1 MTAKRMTMA
10 NKLDTR
16 WDILKADPLC
26 AVFQLYDADHTLD
39 FYIGKDTDN
48 QRLLLLVTPEEP
60 PTIRDMRAIS
70 IRTFKRD
77 DGKWSLLLTL
87 VGKSL
92 MPMFSMLCDDLI
104 EASRNTGLPADKSLS
119 FVLKRLSNWRRL
131 LERGSPDL
139 LSENEIRGIC
149 GELLFLLRL
158 FEHLGKSDAVKAWVG
173 PQKAD
178 QDFQSPDSAWE
189 VKTIRPGAHAVTIS
203 SESQLQTTVRPIYLV
218 VFELADSMADSGD
231 AFTLNTLVDKVRTSL
246 AEDHDTSEL
255 FEESLITAGYV
266 SRSEYDAPSLVEWS
280 LAIFSV
286 NTCFPRITC
295 EMLAPGISHV
305 CYDLLL
311 SACDSFR
318 IAPDTFAKMED
329 Q

>member
-1 MTAKRMTMA
+1 MA
-10 NKLDTR
+10 NKLDAR
-16 WDILKADPLC
+16 WDALKSDPLS
-26 AVFQLYDADHTLD
+26 AVFQLYDADHPLD
-39 FYIGKDTDN
+39 FYIGKDTDKR
-48 QRLLLLVTPEEP
+48 RLLLLVTPEEP

-87 VGKSL
+87 DSFSL
-92 MPMFSMLCDDLI
+92 APMFSLLCDDLI

-149 GELLFLLRL
+149 GELLFLQRL
-158 FEHLGKSDAVKAWVG
+158 FDHLGKSEAIKAWVG

-178 QDFQSPDSAWE
+178 QDFQAPASAWE
-189 VKTIRPGAHAVTIS
+189 IKTIRPGASRVTIS
-203 SESQLQTTVRPIYLV
+203 SESQLQVTTRVIYLA
-218 VFELADSMADSGD
+218 VFELADCVADWTN
-231 AFTLNTLVDKVRTSL
+231 AFTLNTLVDNVRASL
-246 AEDHDTSEL
+246 AEDHDNSEL
-255 FEESLITAGYV
+255 FEERLITAGYV
-266 SRSEYDAPSLVEWS
+266 SRPEYDAPSLVERS

-286 NTCFPRITC
+286 NTGFPCITR

-305 CYDLLL
+305 GYDLLL
-311 SACDSFR
+311 SACDNFR
-318 IAPDTFAKMED
+318 IAPDTLTNSED
-329 Q
+329 R